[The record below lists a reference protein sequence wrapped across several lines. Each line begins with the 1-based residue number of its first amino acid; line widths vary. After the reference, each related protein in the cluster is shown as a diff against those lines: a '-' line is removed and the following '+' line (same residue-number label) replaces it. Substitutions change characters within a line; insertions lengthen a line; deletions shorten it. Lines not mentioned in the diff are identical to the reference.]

1 MFPLFFLP
9 LALASTT
16 DTSCLPLST
25 WADRARDDLVAGEFD
40 KVRDDL
46 DRAEATLDCRVATSS
61 DIARFRLYEGALLSL
76 TGDTAGATRA
86 FAAARRLDPEG
97 WDPVLGSSLEAAW
110 LAANPGAEV
119 SVTVDTNQDRTL
131 LDGTALKKW
140 PATIPSGALVVQV
153 LGHDKGEVHG
163 HVLLDVPA
171 ADLPVTLATGLTEL
185 PPKDR
190 SAQHRK
196 AAPWLLASVA
206 SLAGSGGLALY
217 TLNQRDASGTAPTI
231 EEATLHHDR
240 QMVGAWSTLGL
251 AGAGALL
258 FTAGAV
264 TW

>member
-1 MFPLFFLP
+1 MLFLFL
-9 LALASTT
+9 LSSAFASTT

-46 DRAEATLDCRVATSS
+46 DRAAATLDCRVATPS

-86 FAAARRLDPEG
+86 FAAARRLDPDG
-97 WDPVLGSSLEAAW
+97 WDPVLGSPLQAAW
-110 LAANPGAEV
+110 AAADPGPDV

-131 LDGTALKKW
+131 LDGTAIKRW

-185 PPKDR
+185 PPEDR

-196 AAPWLLASVA
+196 AAPWLIGSLAT
-206 SLAGSGGLALY
+206 LAGSGGAALY
-217 TLNQRDASGTAPTI
+217 ALGQREASGTAPTI
-231 EEATLHHDR
+231 TEATVHHDR

-251 AGAGALL
+251 AGAGAVL
-258 FTAGAV
+258 FTVGAV